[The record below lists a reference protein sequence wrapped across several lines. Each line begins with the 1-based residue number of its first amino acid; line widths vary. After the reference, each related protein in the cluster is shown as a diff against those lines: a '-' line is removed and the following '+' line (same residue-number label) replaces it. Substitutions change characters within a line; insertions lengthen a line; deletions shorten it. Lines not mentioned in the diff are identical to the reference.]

1 MGHSPCPNETGRPL
15 RVGYVSTGFYASPG
29 LRFFLPIL
37 ENHSADSVEV
47 YLYATGPRR
56 DRETLRLKRLARHWC
71 DVTEM
76 SDGAAAALMRSHG
89 VDVLVDM
96 DGHSNGS
103 RLMIFAHRGAPVQV
117 SYHGAFASSGLANMD
132 YRLADS
138 VLCPPGEIPSGP
150 EQIVRM
156 HGCFYAYCPWP
167 EAPDVTLSPARRTGV
182 VTFGIMH
189 RIQKWTPICLDLWC
203 RVLHAVPD
211 SRAVVNAHDALKF
224 GVKDVYRPFAA
235 RGIDCSRIIIPLKAA
250 TTADYLHLYD
260 NVDIFLDAFPFSG
273 ATTVCDALW
282 QGVPVVTLRGKSFLG
297 RMSESILSGA
307 GCQSWVA
314 ATRAEYVALAAD
326 MSRNT
331 SHLAHERNALRPILW
346 QSPLMDGARVAKE
359 LERIYHELWAWH
371 LAKPVL
377 TNGACRGKKTCR

>member
-1 MGHSPCPNETGRPL
+1 MAASPAPSETGRPL

-37 ENHSADSVEV
+37 ENHSAESVEV
-47 YLYATGPRR
+47 YLYATGPRC
-56 DRETLRLKRLARHWC
+56 DRETLKLKRLARHWC

-76 SDGAAAALMRSHG
+76 SNRAAAETMRTHG
-89 VDVLVDM
+89 IDVLVDM
-96 DGHSNGS
+96 DGHSNNS
-103 RLMIFAHRGAPVQV
+103 RLMLFAHRGAPVQV

-156 HGCFYAYCPWP
+156 RGCFYAYCPWP
-167 EAPDVTLSPARRTGV
+167 EAPDVSLSPARRTGQ
-182 VTFGIMH
+182 VTFGVLH
-189 RIQKWTPICLDLWC
+189 RVQKWTPLCLDLWC

-211 SRAVVNAHDALKF
+211 SRVLINAHDAEKY
-224 GVKDVYRPFAA
+224 GVRDVTESFRA
-235 RGIDCSRIIIPLKAA
+235 RKIRRDRIAVAPRAE
-250 TTADYLHLYD
+250 TVRDYLRLYD
-260 NVDIFLDAFPFSG
+260 QVDVFLDAFPFSG

-282 QGVPVVTLRGKSFLG
+282 QGVPVISLRGKSFLG
-297 RMSESILSGA
+297 RMSASLLTGA
-307 GCQSWVA
+307 RCSELIA
-314 ATRAEYVALAAD
+314 DTRDEYVRCAVGNAKSTADLAYV
-326 MSRNT
+326 RNG
-331 SHLAHERNALRPILW
+331 LRAALW

-359 LERIYHELWAWH
+359 LERIYRELWAWH